1 MSEMATR
8 DSATLIEDVAQ
19 QAFWQAHFP
28 GLSLSGR
35 DPAREPGQK
44 PMSDPREQALIGAR
58 MREEG
63 YFQLR
68 NETLE
73 ILAPKLADA
82 IRTCVSLDIPPAFI
96 FLFDETWACFQ
107 SLHPILSGFLGE
119 NYRMLPDF
127 WAWHVDPQ
135 AGQAGWKPHRDK
147 GRRSL
152 ATDGSPLS
160 LTVWMPLSDA
170 TPLTSC
176 MYLVPAN
183 LDPTYNTPN
192 EREWRFEVAS
202 IRALPGKPGDFLCWN
217 QAVLHWGSKS
227 SRFAPHPRLS
237 MALEFQ
243 RGDVPPFNKPLL
255 PPFAPLSFDMRLK
268 LVAKQ
273 VIQYRHM
280 YPLAERFGELAAKLL
295 RG

>member
-8 DSATLIEDVAQ
+8 DSATLMQDVAQ

-28 GLSLSGR
+28 DLSISVREPG
-35 DPAREPGQK
+35 REPGQK
-44 PMSDPREQALIGAR
+44 AMSDPQELALIGER

-63 YFQLR
+63 YFQLH
-68 NETLE
+68 NQTLE

-82 IRTCVSLDIPPAFI
+82 IRICVRLDIPPAFI

-107 SLHPILSGFLGE
+107 SLHPILSDFLGE

-135 AGQAGWKPHRDK
+135 AGQAGWAPHRDK
-147 GRRSL
+147 GMRSL
-152 ATDGSPLS
+152 AADGSPLS
-160 LTVWMPLSDA
+160 LTVWMPLSEA

-183 LDPTYNTPN
+183 KDPTYNTPN
-192 EREWRFEVAS
+192 EREWRFDVAS
-202 IRALPGKPGDFLCWN
+202 IRALPGTPGDFLCWN

-243 RGDVPPFNKPLL
+243 RGDVPPFNKPLV
-255 PPFAPLSFDMRLK
+255 PPFAPLNFDMRLK